1 MLTIKER
8 EEYFAFLG
16 LGAYNKANILRF
28 QKIAFPTLPHE
39 QDGKYGKKTDT
50 ALRHWRNV
58 KKYAPN
64 FRPEEFK
71 CKCNGR
77 YCTGYPARMKKIQLQ
92 HIQKI
97 RDHYGKPMTVTS
109 GLRCK
114 TFNAKLSGSSRNS
127 RHLTGYATDFYIAGV
142 TDSLSRRKSAIRY
155 IRGLKHHRY
164 TYGNGYN
171 SNGVRVYAPNMGN
184 ALHTDTE

>member
-8 EEYFAFLG
+8 EEYFRYLG
-16 LGAYNKANILRF
+16 LGSYCRANILKF
-28 QKIAFPTLPHE
+28 QKIAFPTLKEE
-39 QDGKYGKKTDT
+39 QDGKYGNKTDT

-71 CKCNGR
+71 CGCRCR

-109 GLRCK
+109 GLRCRK
-114 TFNAKLSGSSRNS
+114 FNSELGGSSAS
-127 RHLTGYATDFYIAGV
+127 SKHMTGYATDFYIPRV
-142 TDSLSRRKSAIRY
+142 TDTLASRKKAIKY
-155 IRGLKHHRY
+155 IRKLARHHY
-164 TYGNGYN
+164 SYGDGYN
-171 SNGVRVYAPNMGN
+171 SNGVAVHAPNMGN
-184 ALHTDTE
+184 ALHTDTD